1 MSFFILQN
9 TQSGKLCASANEI
22 SSWISDQ
29 KVVPFFI
36 TSNDRTLADQ
46 SADGLANYCGKKVH
60 VMTLSSHSAT
70 SVSDIKASIHSYL
83 AGRGKVPVIVALA
96 NAQQNE
102 RVIELMRYVHSL
114 SSRYPSYQL
123 KYGILFDEADMTY
136 PSLREQYASQDDL
149 FLQDNTYLHRLGFV
163 TATEGDL
170 LTHSFPE
177 CCNAV
182 LQPVQHPSSMVEN
195 YRAIHTKES
204 SIRIVEQVG
213 NHNTYAL
220 QVIQDHLDHF
230 SSRMQ
235 DGQYR
240 KIIINSNSTTED
252 MDQLAEELSN
262 LSFHVMVFNM
272 NGLKITTTKKET
284 VTILTKRR
292 PFNRVLF
299 NAYTELALHTA
310 PLVIIGRRKVDRGLT
325 FHYAPRDGTNGLI
338 WSDLILGQIDD
349 VSSAVQKAGRLAG
362 VIAHCPQY
370 SGESTYW
377 TTRSTSELVVNKNNL
392 NDRANA
398 LPSTS
403 IFNALVSAE
412 ESNVRSS
419 SSSCATIPI
428 RYSISPK
435 KLKALKKGTR
445 SVIEKKSV
453 ELAQELEAFSE
464 VSAVFCSETQ
474 LKSIKSAYRRQ
485 IPYAIHVPSMLKKK
499 NCYQVLVDT
508 ENLYMY
514 IIKWMGEPSEP
525 LSDAS
530 SESTCSMCSNICI
543 PNESYCINH
552 IFQPKPVITKFR
564 VIDVMPIHKENSDE
578 LLEPIV
584 LDEELIEESS
594 VSQEELI
601 ILNDE
606 PIVLEEPDDLHEQ
619 PIILSEEDN

>member
-22 SSWISDQ
+22 STWFTDR

-60 VMTLSSHSAT
+60 VMTLSSHSST

-83 AGRGKVPVIVALA
+83 ADRAKVPVIVALA

-102 RVIELMRYVHSL
+102 RVIELMRFIHSV
-114 SSRYPSYQL
+114 SARYPSYNL

-136 PSLREQYASQDDL
+136 PTLREQYASQSDL

-163 TATEGDL
+163 TATEGNL

-177 CCNAV
+177 CCDAV
-182 LQPVQHPSSMVEN
+182 LQPVHHPSAMVQN
-195 YRAIHTKES
+195 YRAMHTDEA

-220 QVIQDHLDHF
+220 QVIQDNLSHF
-230 SSRMQ
+230 TSRMAN
-235 DGQYR
+235 GQFR

-252 MDQLAEELSN
+252 MDQLAEELSS

-272 NGLKITTTKKET
+272 NGLKITTSPNRET
-284 VTILTKRR
+284 VCVLTKRR

-299 NAYTELALHTA
+299 NAYNDLHLHTA

-325 FHYAPRDGTNGLI
+325 FHYAPRDGSAGLI

-377 TTRSTSELVVNKNNL
+377 TTSATSELVITKNEL
-392 NDRANA
+392 NDFANT
-398 LPSTS
+398 LPSMS
-403 IFNALVSAE
+403 VFDALEMAKE
-412 ESNVRSS
+412 DTEARASNSP
-419 SSSCATIPI
+419 CATVPI
-428 RYSISPK
+428 RYSISSNK
-435 KLKALKKGTR
+435 VQALKSATLP
-445 SVIEKKSV
+445 VIERKSCM
-453 ELAQELEAFSE
+453 LARELESYSE
-464 VSAVFCSETQ
+464 VSAVFCSEKQ
-474 LKSIKSAYRRQ
+474 LRSIKKAYRRQ
-485 IPYAIHVPSMLKKK
+485 TPYAIHVPAMLKKK
-499 NCYQVLVDT
+499 NCYQVMVDT
-508 ENLYMY
+508 ENKYMY
-514 IIKWMGEPSEP
+514 IIKWMGKPIDIIDLETDDELDGHP
-525 LSDAS
+525 
-530 SESTCSMCSNICI
+530 TCSKCDNPCVINETMCFTHLFMSSPICKH
-543 PNESYCINH
+543 P
-552 IFQPKPVITKFR
+552 
-564 VIDVMPIHKENSDE
+564 VIDVVPIVPNKKQPRRLEPE
-578 LLEPIV
+578 ILEEEEVLEPII
-584 LDEELIEESS
+584 LEEEEELPMIKH
-594 VSQEELI
+594 
-601 ILNDE
+601 
-606 PIVLEEPDDLHEQ
+606 LE
-619 PIILSEEDN
+619 PIILEDE